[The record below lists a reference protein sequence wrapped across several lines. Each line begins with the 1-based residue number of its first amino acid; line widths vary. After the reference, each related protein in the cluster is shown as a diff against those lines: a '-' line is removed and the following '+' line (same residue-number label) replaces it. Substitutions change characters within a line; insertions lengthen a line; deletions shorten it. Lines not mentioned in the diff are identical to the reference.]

1 MWVIIFGQEFY
12 VFNGHAY
19 LCVCGCEVVDQVP
32 LAVDV
37 EVVAHPALV
46 HQPLH
51 TVLITVLLHTSFVDL
66 QKVEDRHQIM
76 YFYILQSKA

>member
-1 MWVIIFGQEFY
+1 MVY
-12 VFNGHAY
+12 AY

-66 QKVEDRHQIM
+66 QKVED
-76 YFYILQSKA
+76 

>member
-1 MWVIIFGQEFY
+1 MLVVWYFRKIELRRVSLVFIY
-12 VFNGHAY
+12 VFNGYAY
-19 LCVCGCEVVDQVP
+19 LCVCSCEVVDQVP

-37 EVVAHPALV
+37 EVVAHPTLV

-66 QKVEDRHQIM
+66 QKVED
-76 YFYILQSKA
+76 